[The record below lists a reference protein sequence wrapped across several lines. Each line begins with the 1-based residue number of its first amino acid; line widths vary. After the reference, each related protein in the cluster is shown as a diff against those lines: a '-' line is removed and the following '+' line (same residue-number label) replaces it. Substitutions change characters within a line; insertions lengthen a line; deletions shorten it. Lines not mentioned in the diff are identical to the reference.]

1 MDFFLISFYKGVKMR
16 ELIEG
21 YLGKSIEGKKSKM
34 PAKLDFIQSAS
45 GLFFR
50 SFYVGAYAFCF
61 YNFSQ

>member
-1 MDFFLISFYKGVKMR
+1 MR

-34 PAKLDFIQSAS
+34 PAKLDFVQSAS